1 MFDLLFIVVGVI
13 LLAIGLYLNR
23 RYWTRGFRLWLLLRA
38 LPLTIF
44 FLLMLAVFWTT
55 WTRAFR

>member
-1 MFDLLFIVVGVI
+1 MFNLLFIAAGVI
-13 LLAIGLYLNR
+13 LLATGLYLNQR
-23 RYWTRGFRLWLLLRA
+23 RWTRGFRLWLLLRA

-55 WTRAFR
+55 WARFLR

>member
-44 FLLMLAVFWTT
+44 FLLMLAVF
-55 WTRAFR
+55 